1 VIPNIT
7 RGGDVR
13 GVIAYQALRCRW
25 AAIRHGRSA
34 GGSDHVHI
42 VVQLVSESG
51 VAASTHYE
59 RLRAQQI
66 CRELE
71 SSFGLLQVEARER
84 AAGERGL
91 KPGELDADRRRGR
104 VVRDEHGNELPEQGS
119 RRTLERIVRACATAS
134 ADETEFVAAL
144 RQRRVLVHPRWA
156 KGGQQR
162 VEGYSIALP
171 PPAGEPPVWYSGG
184 RLSRDLTLPRLRTSW
199 NAVDGS
205 SAAAVW
211 QSRRAIAR
219 RRSPVLRERCLAELN
234 TLSRQLSE
242 IPAEDQATWALV
254 AREAAGVFSAW
265 SLASERRPG
274 PLAAAARSLARSS
287 QTITPPPAR
296 ARINLAPT
304 RSAARLLMTST
315 SSSGPT
321 YPMVKALGG
330 LSRAVE
336 RHHRAAGQAR
346 RAAELEASLR
356 AELNAVGTGA
366 RNSSRAP
373 SQRQRGPRPTDSD
386 HER

>member
-1 VIPNIT
+1 
-7 RGGDVR
+7 
-13 GVIAYQALRCRW
+13 
-25 AAIRHGRSA
+25 
-34 GGSDHVHI
+34 
-42 VVQLVSESG
+42 VS
-51 VAASTHYE
+51 
-59 RLRAQQI
+59 
-66 CRELE
+66 C
-71 SSFGLLQVEARER
+71 
-84 AAGERGL
+84 
-91 KPGELDADRRRGR
+91 
-104 VVRDEHGNELPEQGS
+104 DEHGNELPEQGS

-171 PPAGEPPVWYSGG
+171 PPAGERPVWYSGG
-184 RLSRDLTLPRLRTSW
+184 RLSRELTLPRLRTSW